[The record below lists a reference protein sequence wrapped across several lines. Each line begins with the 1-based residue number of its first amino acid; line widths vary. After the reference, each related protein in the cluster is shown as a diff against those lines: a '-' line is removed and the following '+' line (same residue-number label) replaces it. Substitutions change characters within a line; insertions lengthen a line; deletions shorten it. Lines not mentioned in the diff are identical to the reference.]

1 MGPILL
7 VLLFPIFPWVPT
19 VVGSDMDVGS
29 DKGDETGVA
38 DVVLGLENEGLVVES
53 GDDTLQIG

>member
-1 MGPILL
+1 
-7 VLLFPIFPWVPT
+7 
-19 VVGSDMDVGS
+19 MDVGS

-38 DVVLGLENEGLVVES
+38 DVVLGLENEGVVVES